1 MQKNRKVLIASSN
14 KGKIA
19 EFEKI
24 FLNLD
29 LVSLTDLDIGDAIE
43 DGLSFLENAIKKA
56 RHGAKYSGL
65 YSIADDSGLVVPDLN
80 FEPGI
85 YSARYAGEASTDKLN
100 REKLITSIANLGEES
115 LDAYYVCIIVGMV
128 NEKDPMPIVASGK
141 IHGKV
146 SIHESGDGG
155 FGYDKLFYPND
166 FKSSMA
172 SIDAD
177 IKNEISHRGLAAS
190 VFIKKFNGIESI

>member
-1 MQKNRKVLIASSN
+1 LKRNKEILLASSN

-19 EFEKI
+19 EFQKI
-24 FLNLD
+24 FVNKN
-29 LVSLTDLDIGDAIE
+29 LVSLSDLGIGDAIE

-85 YSARYAGEASTDKLN
+85 YSARYAGSDSTDELN
-100 REKLITSIANLGEES
+100 REKLISSIKGSGKDS
-115 LDAYYVCIIVGMV
+115 LDAYYVCIIVGMF
-128 NEKDPMPIVASGK
+128 NENDPMPIFASGK

-146 SIHESGDGG
+146 SIYESGEGG
-155 FGYDKLFYPND
+155 IGYDRLFYPRGYS
-166 FKSSMA
+166 SSMA
-172 SIDAD
+172 SIESDV
-177 IKNEISHRGLAAS
+177 KNKISHRGLAAS
-190 VFIKKFNGIESI
+190 DFINKFNSIEPV

>member
-1 MQKNRKVLIASSN
+1 MKRNKEILLASSN

-19 EFEKI
+19 EFQKI
-24 FLNLD
+24 FVNKN
-29 LVSLTDLDIGDAIE
+29 LVSLSDLGIGDAIE

-85 YSARYAGEASTDKLN
+85 YSARYAGSDSTDELN
-100 REKLITSIANLGEES
+100 REKLISSIKGSGKDS
-115 LDAYYVCIIVGMV
+115 LDAYYVCIIVGMF
-128 NEKDPMPIVASGK
+128 NENDPMPIFASGK

-146 SIHESGDGG
+146 SIYESGEGKR
-155 FGYDKLFYPND
+155 FFWL
-166 FKSSMA
+166 
-172 SIDAD
+172 
-177 IKNEISHRGLAAS
+177 
-190 VFIKKFNGIESI
+190 

>member
-166 FKSSMA
+166 FK
-172 SIDAD
+172 
-177 IKNEISHRGLAAS
+177 
-190 VFIKKFNGIESI
+190 

>member
-1 MQKNRKVLIASSN
+1 MKRNKEILLASSN

-19 EFEKI
+19 EFQKI
-24 FLNLD
+24 FVNKN
-29 LVSLTDLDIGDAIE
+29 LVSLSDLGIGDAIE

-85 YSARYAGEASTDKLN
+85 YSARYAGSDSTDELN
-100 REKLITSIANLGEES
+100 REKLISSIKGSGKDS
-115 LDAYYVCIIVGMV
+115 LDAYYVCIIVGMF
-128 NEKDPMPIVASGK
+128 NENDPMPIFASGK

-146 SIHESGDGG
+146 SIYESGEGG
-155 FGYDKLFYPND
+155 FGYDRLFYPRGHS
-166 FKSSMA
+166 SSMA
-172 SIDAD
+172 SIESDV
-177 IKNEISHRGLAAS
+177 KNKISHRGLAAS
-190 VFIKKFNGIESI
+190 DFINKFNSIEPV